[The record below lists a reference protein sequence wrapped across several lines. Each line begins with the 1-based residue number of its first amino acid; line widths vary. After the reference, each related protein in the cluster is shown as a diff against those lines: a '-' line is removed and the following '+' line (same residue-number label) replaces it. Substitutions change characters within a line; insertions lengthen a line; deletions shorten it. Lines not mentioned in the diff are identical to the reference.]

1 MANLEAQVADVVFS
15 ASYLVSHWSIP
26 FCDQVSDFEEFLGG
40 EEDQMAA
47 AEAMMATMASQSQR
61 LEHMQANLPAQ
72 LPHASP
78 NPLSEVN
85 LNDPSKGTAK
95 KPKKKGTKTIIVP
108 TLAYVRV
115 DEFDS
120 IPKYMKGR

>member
-1 MANLEAQVADVVFS
+1 
-15 ASYLVSHWSIP
+15 
-26 FCDQVSDFEEFLGG
+26 
-40 EEDQMAA
+40 MAA
-47 AEAMMATMASQSQR
+47 AEAMMAMLTSQSQR

-72 LPHASP
+72 LPHATP
-78 NPLSEVN
+78 TPLGEINVN
-85 LNDPSKGTAK
+85 DSSSTTAK
-95 KPKKKGTKTIIVP
+95 KPKKKSHKAIVVP